1 MPRRRKPAPKI
12 ESAFGH
18 LDVPRCDT
26 RGARHHHPKAHGLG
40 SAERPVRIDHPLDL
54 AQRRWVRL
62 ESSGVIEVR
71 MDAKKLEVVGLAGGD
86 ELARNSRRNRQ
97 ERTRSLANLV
107 RIAEMLDIRCGK
119 A

>member
-1 MPRRRKPAPKI
+1 
-12 ESAFGH
+12 
-18 LDVPRCDT
+18 
-26 RGARHHHPKAHGLG
+26 
-40 SAERPVRIDHPLDL
+40 
-54 AQRRWVRL
+54 
-62 ESSGVIEVR
+62 